1 MAKIIKPLNDTQIKS
16 AKPKEKD
23 FTLSDGNGLYLLI
36 KSNGSKIWRFNYI
49 SPDSKKR
56 TLVSFGSYPEITLFN
71 ARQKRDEY
79 RSLVSQGVDPQQHKQ
94 SIQNQSKK
102 RKKIHF
108 IKWLKDGLSN
118 RTQEISL
125 VEQLGE

>member
-71 ARQKRDEY
+71 ARQKRDE
-79 RSLVSQGVDPQQHKQ
+79 
-94 SIQNQSKK
+94 
-102 RKKIHF
+102 
-108 IKWLKDGLSN
+108 
-118 RTQEISL
+118 
-125 VEQLGE
+125 